1 MNLNFLTL
9 LLALCL
15 ALWSGQIQAQESPEE
30 VAEDYFEAMQNEGLI
45 ATSRF
50 MHPSAL
56 AEFKSMVM
64 PVYDAEHASGG
75 RQLLDL
81 TFSPTVNYAQLQAM
95 DPLDFLNGFMNVVT
109 AQNGNVPLQFDKLEV
124 LGTIAEGEIRHV
136 LTRMTMGVGE
146 LALSQIEVLSF
157 IPYEETWL
165 LQLNMDLKGLA
176 TALRSNLRQ

>member
-1 MNLNFLTL
+1 MSFKFRMLLPFLFI
-9 LLALCL
+9 ALF
-15 ALWSGQIQAQESPEE
+15 SGQLHAQDTPEE
-30 VAEDYFEAMQNEGLI
+30 VAQDYFKAMQNEGLI

-56 AEFKSMVM
+56 AEFKSIVM
-64 PVYDAEHASGG
+64 PVYDAEHASGA

-81 TFSPTVNYAQLQAM
+81 TFSPSADYAEVQAM

-109 AQNGNVPLQFDKLEV
+109 AQTGNVPLQFDKLEV
-124 LGTIAEGEIRHV
+124 LGTVEEGEIRHV
-136 LTRMTMGVGE
+136 LTRMTVGVGE
-146 LALSQIEVLSF
+146 LAMSQIEVLSF
-157 IPYEETWL
+157 LPYEDTWL